1 MERVQVRIGPAAL
14 QPHLAAPPLPSLV
27 KRRTDDGTAMATP
40 LASRMRHDVLDHSVR
55 TAAAQKVRRGD
66 QHAGRDDPCVFVG
79 DENHKETALASLA
92 ETPGRSGKMIVT

>member
-14 QPHLAAPPLPSLV
+14 QQHLAAPPLPSLV

-66 QHAGRDDPCVFVG
+66 QHAGRDDLCVG